1 LFPIIGTAKVVF
13 FVEIRA
19 FWKKRQERGGRRQSI
34 YKKKRKNF
42 DLGSGNSSKV
52 SDGMWAVIFEDSMCC
67 WMRVKRKRPSD

>member
-1 LFPIIGTAKVVF
+1 M
-13 FVEIRA
+13 
-19 FWKKRQERGGRRQSI
+19 GGRRPSI

-52 SDGMWAVIFEDSMCC
+52 SDGMWAVIFEDRMCG